1 MSDEEVYAALVTDV
15 EEEKEEED
23 PNNSGM
29 HVNDALNVPNKD
41 GKVLINI
48 RHPDT
53 DQVIFLYR
61 FNFWGF
67 KL

>member
-15 EEEKEEED
+15 EEDKEEED

-53 DQVIFLYR
+53 DQVSFSL
-61 FNFWGF
+61 FFSN
-67 KL
+67 